1 MNRTRRAAVAR
12 RCAGL
17 LARSRR
23 RRREGRAGRRP
34 AAFRNTG
41 FSLVE
46 VLVSFALLGLTAAT
60 VLTLLVQSGL
70 NNLEARRAEALA
82 AMTRATL
89 PDLDGVE
96 DLEQVWCPSAAAW
109 RTECASEPPQYRR
122 VVRAVP
128 VLEAS
133 TPGESLEMIEVT
145 LQVTAPQ
152 SGRAAGE
159 RTITVVTLRAP

>member
-17 LARSRR
+17 LARSR
-23 RRREGRAGRRP
+23 RRP

-89 PDLDGVE
+89 PALDGVE

-109 RTECASEPPQYRR
+109 QAACAAEAPRYRR
-122 VVRAVP
+122 VVRTVAVDEP
-128 VLEAS
+128 GR
-133 TPGESLEMIEVT
+133 PGESVEVAEIT
-145 LQVTAPQ
+145 LQVTALQAGP
-152 SGRAAGE
+152 AAGD
-159 RTITVVTLRAP
+159 RTITVVTLRVP